1 MEMDPARGTVTAAEL
16 ENCFEEVLDASR
28 FVDYCPNGLQV
39 EGERRVARLAS
50 GVTASRAFLQ
60 GALDVGADAVLVHHG
75 WFWRGDDPRVVG
87 VLRER
92 LRLVL
97 GTGLHLF
104 AYHLPLDAH
113 PQLGNNAQLGA
124 VLGWRVDGRVGEN
137 GLIAWHDLPQ
147 ESSAEAIGAAL
158 AARLSRVPLAVGAL
172 ERPIRRIAW
181 CTGAAHDWLAQAIDA
196 GADAYVSGEIAER
209 TTHLAREAG
218 VVYFAAGHHATE
230 RFGVQALGRHAAERL
245 GIEHVFVDDENPV

>member
-1 MEMDPARGTVTAAEL
+1 MDPARGTVTAAEL
-16 ENCFEEVLDASR
+16 ENCLNEVLDASR
-28 FVDYCPNGLQV
+28 FADYCPNGLQV
-39 EGERRVARLAS
+39 EGEGSIARLAS
-50 GVTASRAFLQ
+50 GVTASRAFLRD
-60 GALDVGADAVLVHHG
+60 AIAAGADAVLVHHG

-97 GTGLHLF
+97 DAGLHLF

-124 VLGWRVDGRVGEN
+124 VLGWRVDGRVGN
-137 GLIAWHDLPQ
+137 DGLIAWHDLPN
-147 ESSAEAIGAAL
+147 ETTAAAIGSAL
-158 AARLSRVPLAVGAL
+158 AAKLQRAPLAVGAL
-172 ERPIRRIAW
+172 QRPIRRIAW
-181 CTGAAHDWLAQAIDA
+181 CTGAAHDWLGQAIDA

-230 RFGVQALGRHAAERL
+230 RFGVQALGRHVAERL

>member
-1 MEMDPARGTVTAAEL
+1 MDPARGTVTAAEL
-16 ENCFEEVLDASR
+16 ENCFEVVLDASR
-28 FVDYCPNGLQV
+28 FADYCPNGLQV
-39 EGERRVARLAS
+39 EGERPVARLVS
-50 GVTASRAFLQ
+50 GVTASLAFLRD
-60 GALDVGADAVLVHHG
+60 AIDAGADAVLVHHG
-75 WFWRGDDPRVVG
+75 WFWRGEDPRIVG
-87 VLRER
+87 VRRER

-97 GTGLHLF
+97 GAGLHLF

-124 VLGWRVDGRVGEN
+124 ALGWSIDGRTGEN
-137 GLIAWHDLPQ
+137 GLVAWHDLPS
-147 ESSAEAIGAAL
+147 ESSAAELGAAL
-158 AARLSRVPLAVGAL
+158 ATKLRREPLAVGAL

-181 CTGAAHDWLAQAIDA
+181 CTGAAHDWLEQAIEA

-230 RFGVQALGRHAAERL
+230 RFGVQALGRHVAERL
-245 GIEHVFVDDENPV
+245 GIEHVFVDDENPA

>member
-1 MEMDPARGTVTAAEL
+1 MDPARGTVTAAEL
-16 ENCFEEVLDASR
+16 ENCFEAVLEASR

-39 EGERRVARLAS
+39 EGERPIGRLVS
-50 GVTASRAFLQ
+50 GVSASRAFLQ
-60 GALDVGADAVLVHHG
+60 GAIDAGADAVLVHHG
-75 WFWRGDDPRVVG
+75 WFWRGEDPRVVG
-87 VLRER
+87 VRRER

-97 GTGLHLF
+97 LAGLHLF

-124 VLGWRVDGRVGEN
+124 VLGWRIDGRAGEN
-137 GLIAWHDLPQ
+137 GLIAWHDLAT
-147 ESSAEAIGAAL
+147 ESSAAQIGAAL
-158 AARLSRVPLAVGAL
+158 AAKLRREPLAVGAL

-181 CTGAAHDWLAQAIDA
+181 CTGAAHDWLEQAIEA

-230 RFGVQALGRHAAERL
+230 RYGVQALGRHVAGRL
-245 GIEHVFVDDENPV
+245 GIEHAFVEDGNPV